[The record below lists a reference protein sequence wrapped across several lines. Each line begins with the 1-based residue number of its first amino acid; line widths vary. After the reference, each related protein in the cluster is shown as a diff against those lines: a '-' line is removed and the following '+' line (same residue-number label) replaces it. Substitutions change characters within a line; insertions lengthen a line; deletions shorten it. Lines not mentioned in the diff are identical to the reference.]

1 MNGSPVYVHG
11 GPFANV
17 SIGIPTLVSVEMAC
31 ALHDV
36 VIVEAGYG
44 TDAGAQ
50 KWLDIACR
58 EYDAQWPSAA
68 IVVTRASNVARRSG
82 SGMAL
87 PVPRPAPRRS

>member
-1 MNGSPVYVHG
+1 MYVHG

-31 ALHDV
+31 AEHDI

-44 TDAGAQ
+44 ADAGAQ

-58 EYDAQWPSAA
+58 GGTSASPPSRNRLP
-68 IVVTRASNVARRSG
+68 IIGARNPSSLAVSRSAG
-82 SGMAL
+82 T
-87 PVPRPAPRRS
+87 